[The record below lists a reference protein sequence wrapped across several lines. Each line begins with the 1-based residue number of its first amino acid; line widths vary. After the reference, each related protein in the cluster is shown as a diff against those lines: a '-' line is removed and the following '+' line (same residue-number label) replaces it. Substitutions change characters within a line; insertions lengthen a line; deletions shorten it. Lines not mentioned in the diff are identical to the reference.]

1 MINAI
6 PRKLENVYAFGLIN
20 TAGLLICL
28 SATMLLELRSRP
40 LKVIPMHK
48 SFLPTIVLFNNKP
61 NFYLSIYQRDTIIIA
76 SNGVLVAV

>member
-40 LKVIPMHK
+40 LKVMPMHK